1 MSRVCIGEVSVCRL
15 ARSERPK
22 AYAIHC
28 VPWLRFS
35 HVRNKIQKAIKQH
48 YFISESLSS
57 FSLFVL
63 AYTIYIYTTNRRHSH
78 FHNEQSKKGLVRI
91 LFGIVCILRSLA
103 LCKYVLHV
111 HLSLAVWT
119 VFCKCVF
126 FSRRDTWVCK
136 CDRKKSK

>member
-1 MSRVCIGEVSVCRL
+1 MCAGLPGQKGPRRMPFTASRGCVSRTL
-15 ARSERPK
+15 GIKYKRPSSN
-22 AYAIHC
+22 I
-28 VPWLRFS
+28 S
-35 HVRNKIQKAIKQH
+35 
-48 YFISESLSS
+48 FISESLSS

-78 FHNEQSKKGLVRI
+78 FHNEQNKKRLVRI

-111 HLSLAVWT
+111 NLSLAVWT